1 MAQFATDTDLQDYE
15 PSILELGIPEFKD
28 LHEKSYD
35 DIVRLIEIDWWPRAN
50 YRQYDISRGSFTSM
64 NADLLVDSQWKRS
77 AVYHVLAYYI
87 YPRLSTFSPEGDVY
101 MEKMQYYK
109 DKFKE
114 EFNLCLKLGVSYDYN
129 GDSTIQDSEKQP
141 VHFNRLVR

>member
-1 MAQFATDTDLQDYE
+1 MAQYATDADLQEYE
-15 PSILELGIPEFKD
+15 PDILNLGIPEFQD
-28 LHEKSYD
+28 LHEKTYD
-35 DIVRLIEIDWWPRAN
+35 DINRLIEIDWWPRAS
-50 YRQYDISRGSFTSM
+50 YRQYDITRGTYA
-64 NADLLVDSQWKRS
+64 NIDVTLLVDNQWKRA

-87 YPRLSTFSPEGDVY
+87 YPRLSTFTPEGDVY

-114 EFNLCLKLGVSYDYN
+114 EFNLCLKQGVQYDYN
-129 GDSTIQDSEKQP
+129 NDSTIEESEKLP

>member
-1 MAQFATDTDLQDYE
+1 MAKYATDSDLQEYE
-15 PSILELGIPEFKD
+15 PEILNLGIPEFQD

-35 DIVRLIEIDWWPRAN
+35 DINRLIEIDWWPRAS
-50 YRQYDISRGSFTSM
+50 YRQYDISRGSLNPINFS
-64 NADLLVDSQWKRS
+64 LLSDSQWKRA

-114 EFNLCLKLGVSYDYN
+114 ELDLCFRQGVRYDYN
-129 GDSTIQDSEKQP
+129 EDSTIQDSEKQP

>member
-1 MAQFATDTDLQDYE
+1 MAKYATDSDLQEYE
-15 PSILELGIPEFKD
+15 PEILNLGIPEFQD

-35 DIVRLIEIDWWPRAN
+35 DINRLIEIDWWPRAS
-50 YRQYDISRGSFTSM
+50 YRQYDITRGTYA
-64 NADLLVDSQWKRS
+64 NINVELLVDSQWKRA

-114 EFNLCLKLGVSYDYN
+114 ELDLCFRQGVRYDYN
-129 GDSTIQDSEKQP
+129 EDSTIQDSEKQP

>member
-50 YRQYDISRGSFTSM
+50 YRQYDISRGSFASM
-64 NADLLVDSQWKRS
+64 NASLLVDAQWKRS

-114 EFNLCLKLGVSYDYN
+114 EFNLCLKQGVQYDYN

-141 VHFNRLVR
+141 THFNRLVR

>member
-1 MAQFATDTDLQDYE
+1 MAQYSTDADLQEYE
-15 PSILELGIPEFKD
+15 PDILNLGIPEFQD
-28 LHEKSYD
+28 LHEKTYD
-35 DIVRLIEIDWWPRAN
+35 DINRLIEIDWWPRAS
-50 YRQYDISRGSFTSM
+50 YRQYDITRGTYA
-64 NADLLVDSQWKRS
+64 NIDVTLLVDNQWKRA

-87 YPRLSTFSPEGDVY
+87 YPRLSTFTPEGDVY

-114 EFNLCLKLGVSYDYN
+114 EFNLCLKQGVQYDYN
-129 GDSTIQDSEKQP
+129 NDSTIEESEKLP

>member
-1 MAQFATDTDLQDYE
+1 MAQYATDADLQEYE
-15 PSILELGIPEFKD
+15 PDILNLGIPEFQD

-35 DIVRLIEIDWWPRAN
+35 DINRLIEIDWWPRAS
-50 YRQYDISRGSFTSM
+50 YRQYDITRGTYA
-64 NADLLVDSQWKRS
+64 NIDVTLLVDNQWKRA

-87 YPRLSTFSPEGDVY
+87 YPRLSTFTPEGDVY

-114 EFNLCLKLGVSYDYN
+114 EFNLCLKQGVQYDYN
-129 GDSTIQDSEKQP
+129 NDSTIEESEKLP

>member
-1 MAQFATDTDLQDYE
+1 MAQYSTDADLQEYE
-15 PSILELGIPEFKD
+15 PDILNLGIPEFQD

-35 DIVRLIEIDWWPRAN
+35 DINRLIEIDWWPRAS
-50 YRQYDISRGSFTSM
+50 YRQYDITRGTYA
-64 NADLLVDSQWKRS
+64 NIDVTLLVDNQWKRA

-87 YPRLSTFSPEGDVY
+87 YPRLSTFTPEGDVY

-114 EFNLCLKLGVSYDYN
+114 EFNLCLKQGVQYDYN
-129 GDSTIQDSEKQP
+129 NDSTIEESEKLP